1 MNTTEYR
8 DYIKENGFTQAELA
22 KRLGITDRTVR
33 KYCSPQNVGE
43 VPTIVVMATRY
54 LISQKG

>member
-33 KYCSPQNVGE
+33 KYCSPQNVDP
-43 VPTIVVMATRY
+43 VPPVVVMATQY
-54 LISQKG
+54 LIELK